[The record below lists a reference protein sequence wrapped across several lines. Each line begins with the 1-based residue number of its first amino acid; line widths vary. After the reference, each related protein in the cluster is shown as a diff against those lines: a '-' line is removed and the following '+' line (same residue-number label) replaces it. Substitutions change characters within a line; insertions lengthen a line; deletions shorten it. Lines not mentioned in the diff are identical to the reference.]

1 MEKKN
6 KQAKQSQQTGFQG
19 LFSISLCSDSMRWFP
34 PSNKLWYNK
43 HAYLFYTIYQILA
56 EVTFCVFF
64 FSILDFFFS
73 VVPAVLLP
81 NLYKN
86 LESHSFGYNPTEHG
100 DETTCWTAELCSQL
114 SRHVTLRAGTRTS
127 NKCTDSHLN
136 DTFYPALIKHFYFLF
151 VAFDFRATATSNQSK
166 MATCACYE
174 MASGPRM
181 WKLKVTQV
189 VLIAGF

>member
-1 MEKKN
+1 
-6 KQAKQSQQTGFQG
+6 
-19 LFSISLCSDSMRWFP
+19 MRWFW

-43 HAYLFYTIYQILA
+43 HAYLFYTIYQILV
-56 EVTFCVFF
+56 EVTFCGFF
-64 FSILDFFFS
+64 FFLLFLIFCFS

-81 NLYKN
+81 NLYKTPRVTMISRN
-86 LESHSFGYNPTEHG
+86 RSWKDSEHG
-100 DETTCWTAELCSQL
+100 DETTCRTAELCSQL
-114 SRHVTLRAGTRTS
+114 SRQVTLRAGTRTS

-174 MASGPRM
+174 TASGPRM